1 MKIRIVWLVLDVIFT
16 IFFIVIIALTALLV
30 SPWYWIL
37 IIPVAVFIP
46 FYRYSKDQEERS
58 KKRKYVELV
67 YFIIIEV
74 ILLII
79 TFFLPNPWNIVMI
92 AIIIAIPV
100 TIILVSVLDALFQPT
115 FKEYDSRATQVEF
128 LQAQPYFCETCKT
141 FLTTLRETCE
151 NCGAKNSLRKATKKD
166 YKQYIGQSK

>member
-1 MKIRIVWLVLDVIFT
+1 
-16 IFFIVIIALTALLV
+16 
-30 SPWYWIL
+30 
-37 IIPVAVFIP
+37 
-46 FYRYSKDQEERS
+46 
-58 KKRKYVELV
+58 
-67 YFIIIEV
+67 
-74 ILLII
+74 
-79 TFFLPNPWNIVMI
+79 MI

-141 FLTTLRETCE
+141 FLATLREMCE

-166 YKQYIGQSK
+166 YKQYIEQSK